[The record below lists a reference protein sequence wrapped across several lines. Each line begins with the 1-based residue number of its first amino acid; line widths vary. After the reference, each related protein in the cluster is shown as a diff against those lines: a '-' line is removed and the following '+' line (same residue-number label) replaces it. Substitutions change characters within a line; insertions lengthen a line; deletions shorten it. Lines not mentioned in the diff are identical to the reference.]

1 HIFNV
6 CIFPVIIS
14 MGAEQSVP
22 AGVEVQGPAN
32 AALSQPDGGSS
43 VVPDSQKA
51 ASLPSA
57 LVLVGPSGVGKGTL
71 AKRLIEDGDQFGFSV
86 SHTTRAPRPNEQH
99 GVHYFFTAKEQF
111 AKEIGEGKFIEYA
124 EVHGNLYGTSVAAV
138 RSVLESGQVCVLD
151 IDVQGARAV
160 RKSGLKG
167 IFVFIAPPSLEDL
180 ANRLAGR
187 GTETVEQITRRL
199 NNAKAEIESINEKGL
214 YDYLLIN
221 DDLEEAVKKLK
232 AIGERA
238 AKGLDPEPGM
248 VPERVVLEDA
258 PLPDIRALTEQ
269 QAGGASGA
277 SEPVQPQQPAEES
290 APAVNGAPVA
300 EAESAPA
307 TPVATPALPPVP
319 GPPQASAAAP
329 QQQLYNGPLVP
340 QPGPPHGD
348 AGIPTGFEKWQ
359 GRVALVTG
367 ASSGIGWATCEA
379 LASAG
384 VRVVAVARR
393 KNRLEELQRHMHS
406 TGVPLV
412 NFLPVVCDIT
422 KEAEVATLPK
432 IVSKRWPDCGV
443 DILINNAGMSRNDAS
458 LFDGNIGSWVEMLS
472 TNVLGTCMMT
482 RAVIQDMKRRGS
494 YGHIV
499 NMIGLSGHRIPDGP
513 QGGGFYAATKAAV
526 KTITEGLRQEAR
538 GARLPLR
545 VSGIS
550 PGIVETEF
558 FAVRAFGDDEATRKA
573 TSAFKCLQPAD
584 VADAV
589 MWCLSC
595 PNHVEVNDIVLR
607 PTEQLI

>member
-1 HIFNV
+1 
-6 CIFPVIIS
+6 

-22 AGVEVQGPAN
+22 AGVEVQPAAPAT
-32 AALSQPDGGSS
+32 AAPSNQPDGAQTEESS
-43 VVPDSQKA
+43 SQQSSA
-51 ASLPSA
+51 MPSA

-71 AKRLIEDGDQFGFSV
+71 AKRLMDGAPERFGFSV

-99 GVHYFFTAKEQF
+99 GVHYYYTTKEQF
-111 AKEIGEGKFIEYA
+111 AKEIGEGKFLEYA

-138 RSVLESGQVCVLD
+138 RDVLESGRVCILD
-151 IDVQGARAV
+151 IDVQGARAM

-199 NNAKAEIESINEKGL
+199 HNAKQEIESINEKGL

-221 DDLEEAVKKLK
+221 DDLEEAMKRLT
-232 AIGERA
+232 AIAGRA
-238 AKGLDPEPGM
+238 AVGLGPEPGM

-269 QAGGASGA
+269 QQQQAAASAGGAAPA
-277 SEPVQPQQPAEES
+277 SQPAEA
-290 APAVNGAPVA
+290 APAQAAPAAPAPEASHAPEASAAPVA
-300 EAESAPA
+300 A
-307 TPVATPALPPVP
+307 
-319 GPPQASAAAP
+319 PQANGVVVSAASAVAE
-329 QQQLYNGPLVP
+329 QQGMEGVP
-340 QPGPPHGD
+340 P
-348 AGIPTGFEKWQ
+348 GFEKWQ
-359 GRVALVTG
+359 GKVALVTG

-379 LASAG
+379 LALAG
-384 VRVVAVARR
+384 MRVVAVARR
-393 KNRLEELQRHMHS
+393 KDRLEELQRHMHAM
-406 TGVPLV
+406 GVPLV

-432 IVSKRWPDCGV
+432 IVAKRWPECGV
-443 DILINNAGMSRNDAS
+443 DVLINNAGMSRNDAS
-458 LFDGNIGSWVEMLS
+458 LFEGNIGSWVEMLS

-482 RAVIQDMKRRGS
+482 RAVVQDMKRRSS
-494 YGHIV
+494 YGHII

-513 QGGGFYAATKAAV
+513 QGGGFYCATKSAV

-538 GARLPLR
+538 GAKLPLR

-550 PGIVETEF
+550 PGVVETEF
-558 FAVRAFGDDEATRKA
+558 FAVRAFGDADATRKA
-573 TSAFKCLQPAD
+573 TSAFKCLQPVD

-595 PNHVEVNDIVLR
+595 PDHMEVNDIVVR